1 MKNSQRI
8 LDSIGKLS
16 DSMIESAMSYENPE
30 NKRKKMDI
38 SPARPM
44 KKLAV
49 SIIAAVLCVALA
61 VTCFANADLIKS
73 LFQREQELVDP
84 YAIKVDNSVT
94 VGDITLTIDKVTWGN
109 DYYVYY
115 TLKNNK
121 GVFENGLTF
130 DRIVIRETPWD
141 VMIPTDGIIG
151 SSSTKEIGSDPTS
164 SIAIAGYG
172 LENPSD
178 TISTMFRASML
189 FGKYTL
195 AFENVTSY
203 DGSIKYADEIV
214 FDLELVAADEAEPQP
229 DSTPEQGGK
238 VNVNGARRKLEIT
251 DNTFILE
258 GKEFIINAI
267 WLSPYE
273 MSFNIKEYRDETV
286 NYFGYDFYYSS
297 YIGGFDAGRSKEIV
311 DEMAKTYSFIEY
323 DDAKTDSEILSR
335 AFEITDDL
343 EPHKA
348 ELDALSYK
356 AYITLADSC
365 TSEVIDINHHG
376 YCPAERKLDDG
387 SVDSY
392 NSCDIFIYF
401 STPVYEEEILEVY
414 LLRESD
420 GARVTIYEKP
430 E

>member
-16 DSMIESAMSYENPE
+16 DSMIESALSYESPE
-30 NKRKKMDI
+30 NKREKIKD
-38 SPARPM
+38 SSARPM
-44 KKLAV
+44 KRLAV
-49 SIIAAVLCVALA
+49 SLVAAVMCIALA

-84 YAIKVDNSVT
+84 YALKVDNSVT
-94 VGDITLTIDKVTWGN
+94 VGDITLTIDKVTWGS

-115 TLKNNK
+115 TIKNNK
-121 GVFENGLTF
+121 GVFDKGLTF
-130 DRIVIRETPWD
+130 DRLIIRETPWE
-141 VMIPTDGIIG
+141 VMIPLDGIIR

-164 SIAIAGYG
+164 SIAMAGYG

-178 TISTMFRASML
+178 TISAMFRASML

-214 FDLELVAADEAEPQP
+214 FELELVAPDEAEPQP
-229 DSTPEQGGK
+229 DSSPEQGGK
-238 VNVNGARRKLEIT
+238 VNVNGARRKLEIA
-251 DNTFILE
+251 DNTFTIE
-258 GKEFIINAI
+258 GKEMIINAI

-273 MSFNIKEYRDETV
+273 MSFVIREYRDETV

-297 YIGGFDAGRSKEIV
+297 YIGGFNGNCVKEIT
-311 DEMAKTYSFIEY
+311 DEMAKSSSFIEY
-323 DDAKTDSEILSR
+323 DDAKSFSEISSR
-335 AFEITDDL
+335 ALEIREDL
-343 EPHKA
+343 DPHQD

-365 TSEVIDINHHG
+365 TSEVIDIKQQG
-376 YCPAERKLDDG
+376 YGTSESKLDDG

-401 STPVYEEEILEVY
+401 STPIYEEEILEVY

-420 GARVTIYEKP
+420 GARVTLYKKP
-430 E
+430 

>member
-1 MKNSQRI
+1 MNKTKSDKL
-8 LDSIGKLS
+8 LDSIGSVS
-16 DSMIESAMSYENPE
+16 DRWVDEMMEEPTVKA
-30 NKRKKMDI
+30 
-38 SPARPM
+38 SPNVKPVA

-49 SIIAAVLCVALA
+49 SLIAAVLCIALA

-73 LFQREQELVDP
+73 IFQREQELIDP
-84 YAIKVDNSVT
+84 YALKVDNSVT
-94 VGDITLTIDKVTWGN
+94 VGDITLTIDKVTWGS

-115 TLKNNK
+115 TIKNNK

-141 VMIPTDGIIG
+141 FMAPLDGIIG

-164 SIAIAGYG
+164 SIALAGYG

-178 TISTMFRASML
+178 TISAMFRASML

-214 FDLELVAADEAEPQP
+214 FDLELVELDEAEPQP

-238 VNVNGARRKLEIT
+238 VGVNGARRKLEIA
-251 DNTFILE
+251 DNTFTIE
-258 GKEFIINAI
+258 GKEMIINAV

-273 MSFNIKEYRDETV
+273 ICFDMREYRDETV

-297 YIGGFDAGRSKEIV
+297 YIGGFEANSTKEII
-311 DEMAKTYSFIEY
+311 DEMAKMNSYVKSEA
-323 DDAKTDSEILSR
+323 DSAKPFSEIATRS
-335 AFEITDDL
+335 FGIT
-343 EPHKA
+343 A
-348 ELDALSYK
+348 ELMPHRDELEALTYK
-356 AYITLADSC
+356 VHVTLADSC
-365 TSEVIDINHHG
+365 A
-376 YCPAERKLDDG
+376 AEILHIQQEGVGTGESKLDDG
-387 SVDSY
+387 SVDRY
-392 NSCDIFIYF
+392 NSPCIFIDF

-420 GARVTIYEKP
+420 GARVTLYKKP

>member
-1 MKNSQRI
+1 MKKTKSDKL
-8 LDSIGKLS
+8 LDSIGSVSVRWVDELMEEPAIKAS
-16 DSMIESAMSYENPE
+16 
-30 NKRKKMDI
+30 RG
-38 SPARPM
+38 ARPLA

-49 SIIAAVLCVALA
+49 SLIAAVLCVALA

-73 LFQREQELVDP
+73 LFQREQELIDP
-84 YAIKVDNSVT
+84 YALKVDNSVT
-94 VGDITLTIDKVTWGN
+94 VGDITLTIDKVTWGS

-115 TLKNNK
+115 TIKNNK
-121 GVFENGLTF
+121 GIFENGLTF
-130 DRIVIRETPWD
+130 DKIVIRETPWEF
-141 VMIPTDGIIG
+141 MMPLDGIIG

-164 SIAIAGYG
+164 SIASAGYG

-178 TISTMFRASML
+178 TISAMFRSSML

-214 FDLELVAADEAEPQP
+214 FDLELVAADLAEPQP

-238 VNVNGARRKLEIT
+238 VGVNGARRKLDIA
-251 DNTFILE
+251 DNTFTIE
-258 GKEFIINAI
+258 GKEMIINAV

-273 MSFNIKEYRDETV
+273 LSFDLKEYRDETV

-297 YIGGFDAGRSKEIV
+297 YIGGFNGYYVKEII
-311 DEMAKTYSFIEY
+311 DESAKSHSFIEY
-323 DDAKTDSEILSR
+323 DDAKSDSEISWR
-335 AFEITDDL
+335 AFEIFDEL
-343 EPHKA
+343 QPHQA

-356 AYITLADSC
+356 VHVTLADSC
-365 TSEVIDINHHG
+365 TAEVISIQQDG
-376 YCPAERKLDDG
+376 FGTGETKLDDG
-387 SVDSY
+387 SVDAY
-392 NSCDIFIYF
+392 NTPCIFIDF

-420 GARVTIYEKP
+420 GARVTLYQKP